1 MEIDHIFIFSEAAT
15 ADELTDFGFVE
26 GSNRIHTGQGTA
38 NRKFYFENFFLEILW
53 VHNEEEIKNKI
64 VRNTRLWEHSLSP
77 KDDYSPFGLCLVNT
91 EDTNIL
97 FEESLDYQP
106 VYFPQGKVIEFVN
119 SKENYL
125 PSTFRLP
132 FVSPKSND
140 EPKNHSNGIKN
151 LTKTTFIIPKLHQN
165 NENNYLSFFK
175 NQSNISFQEGEQFAL
190 HLEFDNHTQQKS
202 KEFKTLSLKL
212 FY

>member
-77 KDDYSPFGLCLVNT
+77 KDDYSPFGLCLA
-91 EDTNIL
+91 NIL

-151 LTKTTFIIPKLHQN
+151 LTKTTFIIPKLNQN